1 MSKGSLCS
9 NIEVMKRRGMPHE
22 EQFTSSCD
30 SPFSADP
37 FPFIWPPYT
46 QAAFRAFSQRSC
58 CASYRSFS
66 QATA

>member
-1 MSKGSLCS
+1 MRSSSIPHATAPSLLVRFLLS
-9 NIEVMKRRGMPHE
+9 V
-22 EQFTSSCD
+22 
-30 SPFSADP
+30 
-37 FPFIWPPYT
+37 WPPYT